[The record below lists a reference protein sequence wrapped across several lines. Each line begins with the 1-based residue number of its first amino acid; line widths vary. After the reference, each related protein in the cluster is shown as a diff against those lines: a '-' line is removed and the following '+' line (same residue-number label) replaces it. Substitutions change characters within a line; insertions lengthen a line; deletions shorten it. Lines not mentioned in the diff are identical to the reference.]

1 MVEKQMKFM
10 KLEIHVHP
18 KKNWGY
24 MFKKVH
30 FSGGLLQLN
39 LPRKKQKLRVQLR
52 CASEKGRETKT
63 SDEKSHKS
71 HHKTEIWKPQKLV
84 FDSNLQPLSEEITQ
98 NVTTMHK
105 SFGWLAWK
113 KTLGLKLGR
122 SCPTVCP
129 STFRP
134 WRCASPT
141 NGGKDNGL

>member
-1 MVEKQMKFM
+1 MFSSSKSVASC
-10 KLEIHVHP
+10 LHRHP
-18 KKNWGY
+18 G
-24 MFKKVH
+24 VQSSVLC
-30 FSGGLLQLN
+30 SGLVMPH
-39 LPRKKQKLRVQLR
+39 PRKKQKLRVQLR